1 MARLGP
7 DVPLHF
13 TAFHPD
19 YKMLDLP
26 RTPPRTLTMARDI
39 ARDVGLRFVYTG
51 NVHDESG
58 PEHLLPGLRR
68 ARHRPRLV

>member
-1 MARLGP
+1 M
-7 DVPLHF
+7 PLHF

-26 RTPPRTLTMARDI
+26 RTPARTLTTARDI
-39 ARDVGLRFVYTG
+39 AREVGLHFVYTG

-58 PEHLLPGLRR
+58 PKHLLPGLR
-68 ARHRPRLV
+68 

>member
-1 MARLGP
+1 MTRLGP

-26 RTPPRTLTMARDI
+26 RTPAVTP
-39 ARDVGLRFVYTG
+39 
-51 NVHDESG
+51 
-58 PEHLLPGLRR
+58 
-68 ARHRPRLV
+68 